1 MDTAS
6 GATPLAL
13 RTSGKAAALTESV
26 IREMTRL
33 ALAHDAINLAQ
44 GFPDFPAPEKI
55 KRAACA
61 AIEADVNQY
70 PITWGATSL
79 REALAEKYHRFYG
92 MRLDPE
98 SEVCVTCGA
107 TEAMAATVIGI
118 ADPGDEVVVF
128 EPFYE
133 NYGADAIIAGAVPRY
148 VTLHEPD
155 WTFDEAELAAA
166 FSDRTRL
173 IILNNPGNPTGK
185 VFSAEELAVI
195 ARLCQKHDVIAV
207 SDEIYEH
214 ITYGGARHIPIATV
228 PGLENRSVTIS
239 ALSKSYSVTG
249 WRVGWTIAP
258 PELTDAIRRVHD
270 FLTVGAPAPLQE
282 AGAVAVRLPA
292 AYYEQLAADYAERR
306 ELMLGILERAGL
318 RPIWP
323 SGAYYTM
330 TDSSVLGFDHDVA
343 AAQAMVAGARVA
355 TVPGSSFYSRPE
367 LGAARLRF
375 SFPKRLETLH
385 EAGARLAAWIGGG
398 DGRPTAGRQP

>member
-1 MDTAS
+1 METAR
-6 GATPLAL
+6 TPLAL
-13 RTSGKAAALTESV
+13 HTSGKAAALTESV

-33 ALAHDAINLAQ
+33 ALDHDAINLAQ
-44 GFPDFPAPEKI
+44 GFPDFPAPEEI

-70 PITWGATSL
+70 PITWGAASL
-79 REALAEKYHRFYG
+79 REALAVKYRSIYG
-92 MRLDPE
+92 MVADPE
-98 SEVCVTCGA
+98 TEICVTCGA

-173 IILNNPGNPTGK
+173 VIINNPGNPTGK

-195 ARLCQKHDVIAV
+195 SRLCQKHDVIAV

-228 PGLENRSVTIS
+228 PGLENRSVTIR
-239 ALSKSYSVTG
+239 ARSKSYSVTG

-282 AGAVAVRLPA
+282 AGEVAVRLPP
-292 AYYEQLAADYAERR
+292 AYYEQLRADYAERR

-330 TDSSVLGFDHDVA
+330 TDSSVLGFDDDVA
-343 AAQAMVAGARVA
+343 AARAMVAGARVA

-375 SFPKRLETLH
+375 SFPKRLETLR
-385 EAGARLAAWIGGG
+385 EAGARLAAWTGG
-398 DGRPTAGRQP
+398 DGHRPGGRQP

>member
-1 MDTAS
+1 
-6 GATPLAL
+6 
-13 RTSGKAAALTESV
+13 
-26 IREMTRL
+26 MTRL
-33 ALAHDAINLAQ
+33 ALDHDAINLAQ
-44 GFPDFPAPEKI
+44 GFPDFPAPEEI

-70 PITWGATSL
+70 PITWGAAPL
-79 REALAEKYHRFYG
+79 REALADKYRSIYG
-92 MRLDPE
+92 MPVDPE
-98 SEVCVTCGA
+98 TEVCVTCGA
-107 TEAMAATVIGI
+107 TEAMAAAVIGI

-166 FSDRTRL
+166 FSDRTRI
-173 IILNNPGNPTGK
+173 IILNSPGNPTGK
-185 VFSAEELAVI
+185 VFSAGELAVI
-195 ARLCQKHDVIAV
+195 SRLCQKHDVIAV

-282 AGAVAVRLPA
+282 AGEVAVRLPP

-330 TDSSVLGFDHDVA
+330 TDSSVLGFDDDVA
-343 AAQAMVAGARVA
+343 AARAMVAGARVA

-375 SFPKRLETLH
+375 SFPKRLETLR
-385 EAGARLAAWIGGG
+385 EAGARLAAWTGGG
-398 DGRPTAGRQP
+398 DGHHAAGRQP